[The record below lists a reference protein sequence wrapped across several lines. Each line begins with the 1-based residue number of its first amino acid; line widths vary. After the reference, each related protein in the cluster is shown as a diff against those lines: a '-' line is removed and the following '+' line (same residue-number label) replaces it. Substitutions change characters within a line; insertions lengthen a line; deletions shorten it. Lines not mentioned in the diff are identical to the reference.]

1 MQPRAL
7 RVAAAISLTLGF
19 SLALAL
25 ASIADA
31 LLFRPLQVPRAQE
44 LQRVFTATKDQPL
57 RLMSYPDF
65 EDLRVIGRMIAQ
77 SHVLVSVAPV
87 ISSPALRLGGGS
99 PDPQATPW
107 SPLPDARSGDRA
119 RNRGSALQAIFDP
132 AHSPTPVAQA
142 ILSPADFPPQIRL
155 GLAVSRDYFDVLG
168 LAPSFTDDTEPVVI
182 LSHAFWRSHFAADPQ
197 ISGRQLRL
205 GGTIFTIV
213 GVAPRRFG
221 LDRFLHE
228 VFYVPIG
235 VYRHGL
241 LPANGKP
248 LEERGRRFLTVF
260 ARNPSSAR
268 LDAAAARLADQY
280 PETNRGRRAIALPEL
295 EAYAQLHPG
304 TASLARSI
312 ALVAALIL
320 IIAISNAAGLL
331 LLSAEAR
338 AQEMTIRAALGATPL
353 RLLMDRLRETL
364 FLATIAAVV
373 SIPFA
378 WICTR
383 LLLEI
388 AQPPTD
394 IPLAPAA
401 HFDGRVLLLL
411 FVAALSA
418 ALVSTFCRIPR
429 SFVAASQIS
438 LATALAILG
447 INLATTLHDARGTP
461 LGYRT
466 DHVLTLTFDPAQ
478 LRYTEVQTRRFF
490 ADLID
495 RTRTMPG
502 VRSAALAQSI
512 PMSYVSAQSNL
523 STDSATTPP
532 TAVFSNLVSSGYFDL
547 MHIPILEGRAF
558 NLSDLASSTPVAIV
572 NQELARQAPI
582 NSALRI
588 NGRRHTVVGVA
599 RTARYFHI
607 TEAPRAYLYLPYTQ
621 NFASRMTLF
630 VETLGAPAEMARSIV
645 DPNLPA
651 TDVRSLDASVWHT
664 ALMNVRTG
672 LRAVEL
678 VGACGLVLALA
689 GLYSVVA
696 SAALRR
702 RREIAIRMAIGST
715 RGQACATIARTAV
728 VVSLFSVKI
737 GFVLSFWIARMLGSF
752 APAVAV
758 RPAAVAA
765 LSVLLLALIAAIF
778 PAWRAARAD
787 PAAVLRQS

>member
-7 RVAAAISLTLGF
+7 RLAAAISMTLGF

-31 LLFRPLQVPRAQE
+31 LLFRPLPYQ
-44 LQRVFTATKDQPL
+44 LSRVFTTSKNQPL
-57 RLMSYPDF
+57 GLMSYPDF
-65 EDLRVIGRMIAQ
+65 EDFRELAPGRLIAQ
-77 SHVLVSVAPV
+77 SHILVSVT
-87 ISSPALRLGGGS
+87 
-99 PDPQATPW
+99 QANV
-107 SPLPDARSGDRA
+107 A
-119 RNRGSALQAIFDP
+119 QAILSR
-132 AHSPTPVAQA
+132 ANSLTPVAQA
-142 ILSPADFPPQIRL
+142 ILSPANSPAEIRL

-168 LAPSFTDDTEPVVI
+168 ISPTFTGDTQPAVI
-182 LSHAFWRSHFAADPQ
+182 LSHAFWRSHFASDPH
-197 ISGRQLRL
+197 ITGRTLRL
-205 GGTIFTIV
+205 AGSIFTVI
-213 GVAPRRFG
+213 GVAPRGFG

-228 VFYVPIG
+228 DFYVPLDA
-235 VYRHGL
+235 YRHGL
-241 LPANGKP
+241 LPAHGQP

-260 ARNPSSAR
+260 ARNPSSAQ

-280 PETNRGRRAIALPEL
+280 PETNRGRRVIVLPEL
-295 EAYAQLHPG
+295 DAHAQLHPG

-312 ALVAALIL
+312 VSVAALIL

-331 LLSAEAR
+331 LLAAEAR

-353 RLLMDRLRETL
+353 RLLLDRLRETL
-364 FLATIAAVV
+364 FLATIAAAA

-394 IPLAPAA
+394 IPLTPAA
-401 HFDGRVLLLL
+401 HLDGRVLGTL
-411 FVAALSA
+411 FCAALLA
-418 ALVSTFCRIPR
+418 ALVSTFCKIPR
-429 SFVAASQIS
+429 SFVAASQIA

-447 INLATTLHDARGTP
+447 INLATTLHDARSTP

-466 DHVLTLTFDPAQ
+466 DHVLTLTYDPAQ
-478 LRYTEVQTRRFF
+478 LRYTGAQTRRFF
-490 ADLID
+490 ADLLD
-495 RTRTMPG
+495 RTRALPG
-502 VRSAALAQSI
+502 VRSVALAQSI
-512 PMSYVSAQSNL
+512 PMSYVSAQSNI
-523 STDSATTPP
+523 STDSADPP
-532 TAVFSNLVSSGYFDL
+532 IAVFSNLVTPGYFDL

-558 NLSDLASSTPVAIV
+558 SLYDTASSMPVAIV
-572 NQELARQAPI
+572 NQELARQTPI
-582 NSALRI
+582 NSMVTI
-588 NGRRHTVVGVA
+588 NGRRHTVVGIA

-607 TEAPRAYLYLPYTQ
+607 TEALRAYVYLPYTQ

-630 VETLGAPAEMARSIV
+630 VETLGAPAEMARVVV

-678 VGACGLVLALA
+678 VGGCGLALALA

-715 RGQACATIARTAV
+715 RAQACATIARTAI
-728 VVSLFSVKI
+728 VVSLFSTTI
-737 GFVLSFWIARMLGSF
+737 GFVLSFWIARLLGSL
-752 APAVAV
+752 APAVHAGGAV
-758 RPAAVAA
+758 VAA